1 MFKFMLELIIYV
13 MIGKIALPI
22 FESLPINIW
31 LARLLAGLVVL
42 VLYILMEI
50 RKAKAEKNK
59 EEDSSTPT

>member
-22 FESLPINIW
+22 FESLPINVW

-42 VLYILMEI
+42 FLGILMEI
-50 RKAKAEKNK
+50 RKVKIEKNK
-59 EEDSSTPT
+59 EDLST

>member
-59 EEDSSTPT
+59 EDLST

>member
-59 EEDSSTPT
+59 EDSSTPT

>member
-13 MIGKIALPI
+13 MIGKIALSI
-22 FESLPINIW
+22 FESLPINVW

-42 VLYILMEI
+42 LLGILMEI

-59 EEDSSTPT
+59 EDLST

>member
-22 FESLPINIW
+22 FESLPINVW

-42 VLYILMEI
+42 FLGILV
-50 RKAKAEKNK
+50 
-59 EEDSSTPT
+59 

>member
-13 MIGKIALPI
+13 MIGKIALSI
-22 FESLPINIW
+22 FESLPINVW

-42 VLYILMEI
+42 FLGILMEI

-59 EEDSSTPT
+59 EDLST

>member
-59 EEDSSTPT
+59 EEDS

>member
-42 VLYILMEI
+42 FLGIWLEI

-59 EEDSSTPT
+59 EDLST